1 MTLSPSVVEPDPIPL
16 NEEAGGGKRRQDHK
30 GHVYEFKDFA
40 GSSHRILIELI
51 RAHARRGG
59 ILLDLGAFAGDLG
72 ASVRSHF
79 ARTIAWEYVLANIG
93 LLGNR
98 FDSVIIGDL
107 EQASR
112 FPSNADAIVMADVL
126 EHMKYPGEVLDKAL
140 ESLTPEGRLFISV
153 PNVANVAIRASLLFG
168 RFEYAERGILDSTH
182 LRFYTRRTARREIE
196 SAGLTILAERVSIVP
211 LRFVFTSIPDPILSI
226 LERILI
232 GLTRL
237 LPTLLGYQ
245 FIFVAER
252 RD

>member
-1 MTLSPSVVEPDPIPL
+1 MTHSPSVAETDRISVSET
-16 NEEAGGGKRRQDHK
+16 AGGGKRRQDHK

-40 GSSHRILIELI
+40 GSSHRILMELI

-59 ILLDLGAFAGDLG
+59 VLLDLGAFAGELG
-72 ASVRSHF
+72 AAVRNHF

-93 LLGNR
+93 LLESR
-98 FDSVIIGDL
+98 FDSVIIADL
-107 EQASR
+107 EQGSR
-112 FPSNADAIVMADVL
+112 FPPNADAIVMADVL

-140 ESLTPEGRLFISV
+140 ESLSPGGRLFVSV
-153 PNVANVAIRASLLFG
+153 PNVANLAIRASLLVGNFD
-168 RFEYAERGILDSTH
+168 YAERGILDSTH
-182 LRFYTRRTARREIE
+182 LRFYTRRTARRELE
-196 SAGLTILAERVSIVP
+196 TAGLTIIAERVSIVP
-211 LRFVFTSIPDPILSI
+211 LRFVFPSIPGSILSI

-237 LPTLLGYQ
+237 WPTLLGYQ

>member
-1 MTLSPSVVEPDPIPL
+1 MTLSPSDAETDRIPVRQT
-16 NEEAGGGKRRQDHK
+16 AGGGKRREDHK

-40 GSSHRILIELI
+40 GSSHRILMELI
-51 RAHARRGG
+51 RVHSRRGG
-59 ILLDLGAFAGDLG
+59 VLLDLGAFAGELG
-72 ASVRSHF
+72 AAVRNHF
-79 ARTIAWEYVLANIG
+79 TRTIAWEYVLANIG
-93 LLGNR
+93 LLGSR
-98 FDSVIIGDL
+98 FDSVIIADL
-107 EQASR
+107 EQVSR
-112 FPSNADAIVMADVL
+112 FPPNADAIVMADVL

-140 ESLTPEGRLFISV
+140 ESLSPGGRLFVSV
-153 PNVANVAIRASLLFG
+153 PNVANLAIRASLLVG

-196 SAGLTILAERVSIVP
+196 AAGLTILTERVSIVP

-237 LPTLLGYQ
+237 WPTLLGYQ

-252 RD
+252 QD